1 MQIVGYDFKRAYA
14 LISFFRMNQNFF
26 IFSLRRLLK
35 LLSFS
40 FFFFFCFQNDYQAL
54 YLNPSAKGTGF
65 KNKAQQQ
72 HYCLMWIVIVELSR

>member
-1 MQIVGYDFKRAYA
+1 MQNIGYDFKTASA
-14 LISFFRMNQNFF
+14 LISFFRMNQHFF

-35 LLSFS
+35 LLSFI
-40 FFFFFCFQNDYQAL
+40 FFFFQKDNQTL